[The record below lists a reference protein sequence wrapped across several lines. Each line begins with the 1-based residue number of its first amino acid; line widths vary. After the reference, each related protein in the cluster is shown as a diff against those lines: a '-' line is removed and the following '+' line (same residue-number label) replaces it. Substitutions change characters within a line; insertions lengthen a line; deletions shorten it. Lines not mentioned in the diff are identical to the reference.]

1 MDFGRALGVA
11 FTTGSNRK
19 LKEGEVDE
27 TEQIGWG
34 HALIGIAILVVAQ
47 LGLILYSASGG
58 VDAEVIRDLSIVAYG
73 ALIIPFILFWLAAL
87 AVRRMNRLPG
97 AFLYLSITLAV
108 LQVVTAV
115 LASFGTGQSGFVI
128 GIQAVAILHF
138 GNMSRFALFAD
149 PQFIAS
155 MPSVD
160 SLVWAPARA
169 AFGDWPA
176 LIVTERASA

>member
-47 LGLILYSASGG
+47 LGLIFYSASGG

-128 GIQAVAILHF
+128 GILVAVTFLAARGFLQLNWF
-138 GNMSRFALFAD
+138 VALLMGLLVVAG
-149 PQFIAS
+149 FIGANFVLL
-155 MPSVD
+155 MLPTGR
-160 SLVWAPARA
+160 LLR
-169 AFGDWPA
+169 
-176 LIVTERASA
+176 